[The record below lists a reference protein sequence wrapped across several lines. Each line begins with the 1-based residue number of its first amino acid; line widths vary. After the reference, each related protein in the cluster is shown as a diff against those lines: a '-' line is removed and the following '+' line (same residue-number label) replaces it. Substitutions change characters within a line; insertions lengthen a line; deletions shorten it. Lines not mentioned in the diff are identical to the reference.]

1 MKRAL
6 WLALVCGCA
15 TGGAPRP
22 SAQMV
27 GAPLPP
33 LTVDGLSTGAIDL
46 GALHGKVVLLDLW
59 ASWCAPCRD
68 ELPALDGMVERL
80 KPLGVEI
87 VAVSIDAD
95 KASAEAFLATRPH
108 WSLTFGHD
116 PTGRIPEL
124 LQPEKMPTS
133 YVVDAGG
140 TVRAINGGFE
150 PGDAARIEARL
161 RELAQRR

>member
-1 MKRAL
+1 MRRAL
-6 WLALVCGCA
+6 FLALVCGCVTA
-15 TGGAPRP
+15 GPPRP
-22 SAQMV
+22 AGQLV
-27 GAPLPP
+27 GSPLPP
-33 LTVDGLSTGAIDL
+33 LTVNGLATGTIDL

-68 ELPALDGMVERL
+68 ELPALDAMADRL

-87 VAVSIDAD
+87 VAVSLDAD
-95 KASAEAFLATRPH
+95 KETAESFLATHRH

-116 PTGRIPEL
+116 PTGRIPDL

-133 YVVDAGG
+133 YVIDGG
-140 TVRAINGGFE
+140 GIVRAINAGFE
-150 PGDAARIEARL
+150 PGDAAKIEARL